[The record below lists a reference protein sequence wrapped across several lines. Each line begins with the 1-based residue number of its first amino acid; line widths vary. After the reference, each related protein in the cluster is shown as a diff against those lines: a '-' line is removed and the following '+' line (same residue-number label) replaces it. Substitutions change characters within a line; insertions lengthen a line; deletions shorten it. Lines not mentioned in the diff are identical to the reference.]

1 MVCKR
6 KVAVLSI
13 FVLLITNFSL
23 FAQSADT
30 SALDK
35 RNKFIETAK
44 QFLGVPYVYGGT
56 SRSGIDCSGL
66 VFLAGKGIG
75 LSLPRTASQICDFS
89 RKIEDSER
97 QAGDLLF
104 FSDNGS
110 KVTHVSIYLGD
121 GKMIHAASSGP
132 KTGVII
138 SEVTESYWKRTYYC
152 AGRIIDPVTAVA
164 DNTPTPQT
172 TPTTNNGGTS
182 LGTVPSGGTVIAS
195 INKPEKET
203 APTVQ
208 KEESVQNE
216 QTTIPMEGIVIAT
229 ANKKV
234 QDAKEAKETTE
245 EESEKKI
252 NPFLEKISI
261 DVSVVGGWSL
271 FTTEKFG
278 FVFRGLNAQGVA
290 SYGTGDTKP
299 GVGLALNWDP
309 SMNIFQL
316 IFTLSF
322 FANDNVRIYAGPVL
336 TLGKTVLPGT
346 SQRIE
351 ASVFPG
357 ILGVSLQTPV
367 IHVGKFDFR
376 FCQDIAL
383 TVYNKTDG
391 SALPFGSAAAAG
403 LSFQTGFRVT
413 IPRF

>member
-1 MVCKR
+1 MTCKR
-6 KVAVLSI
+6 KIAVLSI
-13 FVLLITNFSL
+13 FVLLITSFSL
-23 FAQSADT
+23 FAESADT
-30 SALDK
+30 AALNK

-104 FSDNGS
+104 FSDNGT
-110 KVTHVSIYLGD
+110 KVSHVSIYLGD

-164 DNTPTPQT
+164 DNNTTPQT
-172 TPTTNNGGTS
+172 SPTPSNGGTS
-182 LGTVPSGGTVIAS
+182 LGTVPSSGTVIAN

-203 APTVQ
+203 VPTVP
-208 KEESVQNE
+208 KEETVQNE
-216 QTTIPMEGIVIAT
+216 PSTISQEGIVIAT
-229 ANKKV
+229 ANRKA
-234 QDAKEAKETTE
+234 QEAKEAKEEKEDT
-245 EESEKKI
+245 EKKT
-252 NPFLEKISI
+252 NPFLDKITL
-261 DVSVVGGWSL
+261 DVSVMGGWSL

-309 SMNIFQL
+309 SMNVFQL

-336 TLGKTVLPGT
+336 TLGKPVLPGT
-346 SQRIE
+346 SNRIE
-351 ASVFPG
+351 ASIFPG
-357 ILGVSLQTPV
+357 ILGVSLQTPS
-367 IHVGKFDFR
+367 IRLGQFDFR
-376 FCQDIAL
+376 LCQDIAL
-383 TVYNKTDG
+383 TIYNKTDG
-391 SALPFGSAAAAG
+391 SALPFGSAAAAS

-413 IPRF
+413 IPHF